1 MRRDILEKI
10 ETAGQA
16 VSGIAVI
23 VSTIA
28 NLALIK
34 YDEDEKRNKPLTR
47 AEKRAARKSSK

>member
-1 MRRDILEKI
+1 MNKEILEKI
-10 ETAGQA
+10 ETAGQV

-34 YDEDEKRNKPLTR
+34 CDEDEKRNKPLTR
-47 AEKRAARKSSK
+47 AEKRAARKNSK